1 MGPLVVGY
9 TLFASAFI
17 GGPFTGAALNP
28 ARVLGPAIVYGCY
41 W

>member
-1 MGPLVVGY
+1 MGPLVVGS